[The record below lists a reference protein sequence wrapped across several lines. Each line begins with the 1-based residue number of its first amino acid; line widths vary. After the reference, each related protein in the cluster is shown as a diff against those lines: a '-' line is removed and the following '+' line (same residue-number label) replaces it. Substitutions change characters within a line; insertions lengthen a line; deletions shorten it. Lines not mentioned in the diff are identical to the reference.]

1 MSAAMRPVLLLFLA
15 LGVHDLKLRAE

>member
-15 LGVHDLKLRAE
+15 LGVHDLELRAE